1 MLQAFQRWLKT
12 YYKANGAKVF
22 WEKGT
27 SRYENQTEDKVVQSI
42 VHSDDKQ
49 QQLQRDANATSLV
62 PFLNSGAAVF
72 GGSSSLQQ
80 LRSDAESVFWS
91 LPPPSIPYASSHR
104 SRDAAFAPAQV
115 HKAKRFDPRLRAAS
129 HGLP

>member
-12 YYKANGAKVF
+12 YKVNGAKVF
-22 WEKGT
+22 WETGT
-27 SRYENQTEDKVVQSI
+27 SRYESQTEDKVVQSI

-49 QQLQRDANATSLV
+49 QQLQRDANATTASVV
-62 PFLNSGAAVF
+62 PFLNSGAAVL

-104 SRDAAFAPAQV
+104 SRDAAFAPCTSTQSQA
-115 HKAKRFDPRLRAAS
+115 L
-129 HGLP
+129 